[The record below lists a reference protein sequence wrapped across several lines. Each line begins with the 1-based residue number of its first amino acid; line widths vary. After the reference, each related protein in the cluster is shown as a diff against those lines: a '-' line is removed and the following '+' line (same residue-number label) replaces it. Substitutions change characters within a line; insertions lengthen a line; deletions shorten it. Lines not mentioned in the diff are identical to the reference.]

1 MFRLRMDEFKIY
13 DTGLKVIT
21 LIGHLNIHW
30 FCYNYGFSAKSPILI
45 LQNLI
50 GIKKKIGWKSDLRSK
65 LYQPILIM
73 KLNSGI
79 KSKLSGGKMLN

>member
-50 GIKKKIGWKSDLRSK
+50 GIKKKNWVKIRFEIEALSAYLDHE
-65 LYQPILIM
+65 
-73 KLNSGI
+73 I
-79 KSKLSGGKMLN
+79 K